1 MCGCWDDKDNISSIV
16 KLIQCYFG
24 IDYQDYAKNGC
35 IADLLSH
42 HLRQRRKHMSND
54 VNALHG
60 LTLQKSTAKHKVPG
74 KNYSVKRKLGV
85 FKNEFIHWR
94 NGNASKLQFNE
105 WCSNNDLKDKKV
117 DIEEVD
123 TSKKILPNVDF
134 L

>member
-1 MCGCWDDKDNISSIV
+1 MHGWCNDKDNVSSIT
-16 KLIQCYFG
+16 KLIKCCFG
-24 IDYQDYAKNGC
+24 IDYQDCTKNGC

-42 HLRQRRKHMSND
+42 HLRQRRKHTSNY

-74 KNYSVKRKLGV
+74 KNYSVKRKPGV
-85 FKNEFIHWR
+85 FNNEFIHWR